1 MSYYNKEALDLH
13 KKLKGKVEIS
23 PKIAISTMEELSLL
37 YSPGVAAPSLEIK
50 RDTQKAYDY
59 TAKGNTVAIISNGTA
74 VLGLGDIGAE
84 AGIPVMEGK
93 SLLFKTF
100 GDINAMPIMLDTK
113 DSEEFIRTVELLSSN
128 FGGINLEDIKA
139 QSVFI

>member
-1 MSYYNKEALDLH
+1 M
-13 KKLKGKVEIS
+13 
-23 PKIAISTMEELSLL
+23 
-37 YSPGVAAPSLEIK
+37 EIK

-59 TAKGNTVAIISNGTA
+59 TAKGNTLAIISNGTA